1 MPARRAPT
9 ALLTACFAGILG
21 ACSSTQV
28 VGPSIPAE
36 PLSFDLLDLDGKS
49 VSAERDLRGRVVLVD
64 IWATWCTPCEASF
77 PFYAELYRRH
87 RERGFEMVAISVDA
101 ENGEV
106 VRFLERHP
114 VPFKILRDPGGKVP
128 TMLDAKAMPTAV
140 LLDRDGRVVYVHA
153 GFESGDQAEIEAAVQ
168 AQLAQ
173 AGQE

>member
-1 MPARRAPT
+1 MLARHALST
-9 ALLTACFAGILG
+9 ALLTACAVALLG
-21 ACSSTQV
+21 ACASTRA
-28 VGPSIPAE
+28 VGPTVPAG

-87 RERGFEMVAISVDA
+87 QERGFDLVAISVDA

-106 VRFLERHP
+106 ARFLERHP

-128 TMLDAKAMPTAV
+128 AMLDAKAMPTAV

-168 AQLAQ
+168 KLLAA
-173 AGQE
+173 AGR